1 MFNWLLLVGTD
12 GKPDI
17 VANNNYSLIFAILLI
32 AAIVLGSI
40 LTIFIKLF
48 SKKQKKDM
56 NEKATKG
63 AIKSL
68 FFSKIKL
75 KTSLKG

>member
-17 VANNNYSLIFAILLI
+17 VINNNYSLIFAILLI

-48 SKKQKKDM
+48 FKK
-56 NEKATKG
+56 TKEG
-63 AIKSL
+63 YERKSNKR
-68 FFSKIKL
+68 SD
-75 KTSLKG
+75 